1 MEPQELKLLLRS
13 GDNRNVLRA
22 LSQLRST
29 ELKSPGGVQSLL
41 EENFVSL
48 LVPLLER
55 SNHKIIDFTLSIL
68 GNLLQGE
75 LGQDQLRQAGGLG
88 KVVNILENIQDRNI
102 VMRGWRCLANACQS
116 RENLSSLRADYNLTP
131 SLGKL
136 IAASS
141 PSDQLMVVLVRA
153 VRILCR
159 PEVLVLEPAVTEL
172 LVSSLQ
178 SSLETE
184 PGLLRA
190 VTKCVARLSQAA
202 SALQAQ
208 PLMAAAPALVSLARS
223 SELRQEVAANSLGS
237 LLNLSQLEQ
246 LRPGLGMAG
255 RDSGVE
261 DGVELRGGG

>member
-1 MEPQELKLLLRS
+1 MEPQELRLLLRS
-13 GDNRNVLRA
+13 GENRNILRA
-22 LSQLRST
+22 LTQIRSSDIKT
-29 ELKSPGGVQSLL
+29 PAGLQTLL

-55 SNHKIIDFTLSIL
+55 SNHKVIDITLSIL

-75 LGQDQLRQAGGLG
+75 LAQDQIRAAGGLS
-88 KVVNILENIQDRNI
+88 KLVSIVENIQDRNI

-116 RENLSSLRADYNLTP
+116 RDNLTSLRSEYDLTP

-141 PSDQLMVVLVRA
+141 AGDQLMVVLVRT

-159 PEVLVLEPAVTEL
+159 PDVLLLEPAVTDL

-178 SSLETE
+178 SSLDTASQ

-223 SELRQEVAANSLGS
+223 EETRQEQTAPLEIRVTCAHTISSLTFK
-237 LLNLSQLEQ
+237 
-246 LRPGLGMAG
+246 
-255 RDSGVE
+255 
-261 DGVELRGGG
+261 